1 MIDQENQP
9 RTDPPRPGGSHPTD
23 QRSARSGR
31 PARLGS
37 PAWWTWPL
45 AGLVCFFL
53 LLWQVASHGPVTGVD
68 IRVRDHILAWS
79 GTPALSWLAALG
91 RGLADLGNPPVA
103 IPVLPIVALFAA
115 RRSRSLLPLVIA
127 AGAAVALAIVIPLK
141 IWVGRPGPGTVVLG
155 DASFGY
161 FPSGHTADALLCYGT
176 SALILCIAFPAAKIV
191 RRASIAI
198 AAALIAFTV
207 FGLLWSDYHWLSDI
221 LGSFCWCGAALVLLH
236 RFGTVA
242 RSRAVPDLSG
252 AQTPLPQDAGNEAH
266 HEPQHHH

>member
-1 MIDQENQP
+1 MIEQENQP
-9 RTDPPRPGGSHPTD
+9 RTDPPRPGGPATTD
-23 QRSARSGR
+23 RPSPKPGR
-31 PARLGS
+31 PLRLDAL
-37 PAWWTWPL
+37 AWWTWPL
-45 AGLVCFFL
+45 AGLVCFLL
-53 LLWQVASHGPVTGVD
+53 LLWQVASHGPVTGLD

-91 RGLADLGNPPVA
+91 RGMADLGSPPVA
-103 IPVLPIVALFAA
+103 IPVLPIVALVATL
-115 RRSRSLLPLVIA
+115 RSRSPLPLIIA
-127 AGAAVALAIVIPLK
+127 AGAGIALATVIPLK
-141 IWVGRPGPGTVVLG
+141 IWVGRPGPGTVVLA

-161 FPSGHTADALLCYGT
+161 FPSGHTADAMLCYGT
-176 SALILCIAFPAAKIV
+176 SALILCVAFPTAKFI
-191 RRASIAI
+191 RRASITI
-198 AAALIAFTV
+198 ASALILFTA

-242 RSRAVPDLSG
+242 RSRPVSSRSG